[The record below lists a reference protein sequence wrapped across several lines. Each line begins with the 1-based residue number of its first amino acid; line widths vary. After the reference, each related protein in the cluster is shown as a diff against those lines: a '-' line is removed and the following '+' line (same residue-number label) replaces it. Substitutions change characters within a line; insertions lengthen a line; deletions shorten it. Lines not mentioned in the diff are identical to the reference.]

1 MEVSSD
7 ESLSQST
14 DAAVRHYR
22 SLFKLPSLNKALLLL
37 GLLCV
42 VGALLSG
49 VFVFRAGEKVTYGI
63 LLGLSLFLITFS
75 LDCALSRLVLNRD
88 PIYDL
93 RRTTMLSVFCWAIW
107 FFFIFIGTIA
117 GVIVGFSWWIRLC
130 LVGFSAVLIFR
141 LIVFNSTSFLD
152 RTRLTLVSLLPPC
165 LNVIPFVVV
174 WMIVGYQTYLL
185 TLQRLLFFPFSLALS
200 VALSYLFLHFISDLP
215 DQTLGVPGLSLFKAF
230 LLSWIVDFNVPLEE
244 LLERLG
250 RTQNVELSLFRFDS
264 ASRKVGIII
273 PSIHPGPFKNVGS
286 STLPYVL
293 KETLEKRY
301 GCLACVPHGLFG
313 HELDLASRAQTDKV
327 AITVADA
334 FDFVASGVTASPL
347 VVASDG
353 LASASCQIFDSAGFV
368 SVTLAPNTTEDI
380 PQELG
385 LCVRQEAEKL
395 GLTCCAVVNAHNSI
409 DGSVR
414 MPQALS
420 SLCSAAA
427 SCLTKTNSRS
437 RSPFEVGASSVLPDF
452 GLEEGMGYGGIT
464 VVAFR
469 VNDQTAAYV
478 VIDGN
483 NIVSGLREKILSA
496 LKRIGIDTGE
506 VFSTDTHSVSG
517 LVLGERGYHPI
528 GEAMSHEKL
537 INSIEQAAASALASL
552 EPARAGF
559 RMVSVPNVRVIGRE
573 RLESLSLLTDKGL
586 RRAKQAIIPVCFF
599 AGLFLMLF
607 LLFA

>member
-37 GLLCV
+37 SLLCV

-49 VFVFRAGEKVTYGI
+49 VFVFRSGEKLTCGI

-75 LDCALSRLVLNRD
+75 LDCALSRFVLNRD

-165 LNVIPFVVV
+165 LNVIPFVAV

-185 TLQRLLFFPFSLALS
+185 TLQRLLFFPFSLTLS
-200 VALSYLFLHFISDLP
+200 VASSYLFLHFISDLP

-264 ASRKVGIII
+264 ASKKVGIII

-334 FDFVASGVTASPL
+334 FDFVASGVAASPL

-385 LCVRQEAEKL
+385 LFVRQEAEKL

-427 SCLTKTNSRS
+427 SCLRETNSRS

-496 LKRIGIDTGE
+496 LKGIGIDTGE

-559 RMVSVPNVRVIGRE
+559 RRVSIPNVKVIGRE